1 MSRSASTDA
10 AAERA
15 ARPLLEIDG
24 LSASYG
30 RATVVHDL
38 DLTVARGEALVLL
51 GRNGAGKS
59 TTLKSVMGLEVERRG
74 RIVFDG
80 QGIDDWPTHRIAA
93 AGIGYVPEDRR
104 IFAGLTVTENMAVGR
119 LPPRDGL
126 AWSEAEIWELF
137 PPLAAIRE
145 RRAGYLSGGE
155 QQMLAI
161 ARTLMG
167 NPRLLLLDEP
177 SEGLAP
183 VILERIAEAVGML
196 KSRGIALV
204 VSEQNLAFVGDFADR
219 LLIIETGAKRFTG
232 TIADLAADPSI
243 AERYL
248 AV

>member
-15 ARPLLEIDG
+15 ARPLLEIDC

-59 TTLKSVMGLEVERRG
+59 TTLKSVMGLEVARRG

-104 IFAGLTVTENMAVGR
+104 IFAGLTVAENMAVGR
-119 LPPRDGL
+119 LPPRDGH